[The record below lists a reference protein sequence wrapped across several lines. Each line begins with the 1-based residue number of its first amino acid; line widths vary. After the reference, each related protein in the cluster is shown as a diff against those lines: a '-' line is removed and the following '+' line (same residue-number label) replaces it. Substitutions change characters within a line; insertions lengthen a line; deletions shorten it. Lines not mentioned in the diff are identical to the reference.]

1 MKNEKYNAER
11 DRVLESRDPDMF
23 LEFIRKNKKSYG
35 RGVYDDYMTKV
46 IKWGKGFVLLTMAKM
61 AAQSD
66 ISKEAKAYYKRV
78 EDESRYA

>member
-1 MKNEKYNAER
+1 MKNEKYDAER

-23 LEFIRKNKKSYG
+23 LEFIKKNKKSYG
-35 RGVYDDYMTKV
+35 RFYDDYMAKV
-46 IKWGKGFVLLTMAKM
+46 IRRGKGFVLLTMAKM

-66 ISKEAKAYYKRV
+66 ISKESKAFYKRV